1 MTKFEPEGLIVSQ
14 GAPAASTILDG
25 HSLVSGTALIT
36 IPAGKTWTGS
46 VTLAASLNAATGATT
61 AFPTVSVE
69 SAGGSSPAPATRVA
83 ALALSCPAEATP
95 GSSVASSTTK
105 DNVVVIAGAN
115 AVTLQL
121 NTDTATVAAGSA
133 VGYLV

>member
-1 MTKFEPEGLIVSQ
+1 MIVSQ
-14 GAPAASTILDG
+14 GSPAGAAILDG

-46 VTLAASLNAATGATT
+46 VTLAASLNAGVAATT

-69 SAGGSSPAPATRVA
+69 SATPCFPAQATRVA
-83 ALALSCPAEATP
+83 ALALSNPAEATP
-95 GSSVASSTTK
+95 STSIASSTFK
-105 DNVVVIAGAN
+105 DNVVIVAGTSN
-115 AVTLQL
+115 VTLQL